1 MDEKLLIALVAG
13 GSALLG
19 SVIPTIFNFWNNKQQ
34 RDFEVKKL
42 LLEKQKAAYFEL
54 LSTLQA
60 MINEQ
65 DSKER
70 FLALQS
76 AGNQVAI
83 YGNKETSQEYLDYY
97 YAIVSGA
104 QGQRPPLS
112 SDDHKNYQTA
122 IMNAMRKG
130 MGLAEIRSFEVI
142 SFRPHP

>member
-19 SVIPTIFNFWNNKQQ
+19 SVIPTVFNFFNNKQQ
-34 RDFEVKKL
+34 RDFEIKKL
-42 LLEKQKAAYFEL
+42 LLEKQRAAYFEL
-54 LSTLQA
+54 LSALQA

-65 DSKER
+65 DNKSR
-70 FLALQS
+70 FLALQA

-83 YGNKETSQEYLDYY
+83 YGDKKTSQEYLNYY

-104 QGQRPPLS
+104 QGKRPQLT

-130 MGLAEIRSFEVI
+130 MGLAEIKSFEVI
-142 SFRPHP
+142 SFRPSS